1 MSSTE
6 PERRSNMS
14 ATQRTLTF
22 KLDANL
28 GSDPVLRSTREKYR
42 TLSLAVNTKD
52 AEAQPLTRWHRH
64 IDWQGLTAAY
74 RKGDR
79 VCLSGFFRVHQQ
91 DGEQRQLPE
100 IVFSGARLERIKVHV
115 EALIDESVDKP
126 AHKFRTPSLAVNTRD
141 AEAQPLTRWL
151 RRIDWQGLTAAYGK
165 GDRVWLSG
173 FFRVRKYQQDGEE
186 RQLPEIVFTGAR
198 LERIRVRE
206 QVA

>member
-1 MSSTE
+1 
-6 PERRSNMS
+6 MS
-14 ATQRTLTF
+14 ATRRTLTV

-28 GSDPVLRSTREKYR
+28 SSDPVLRSTREKFR
-42 TLSLAVNTKD
+42 TLSLAVNTRD
-52 AEAQPLTRWHRH
+52 AETQPPIRWNRR

-79 VCLSGFFRVHQQ
+79 VCLSGFVRLRKYQQ
-91 DGEQRQLPE
+91 GGEETQLPE
-100 IVFSGARLERIKVHV
+100 IVFTGASLQRIEVQ
-115 EALIDESVDKP
+115 ALIYEAVEPQLHKL
-126 AHKFRTPSLAVNTRD
+126 AHQFRTPSLAVNTRD

-151 RRIDWQGLTAAYGK
+151 RRIDWQGLTAAYQK

-186 RQLPEIVFTGAR
+186 RRLPEIVFTGAS